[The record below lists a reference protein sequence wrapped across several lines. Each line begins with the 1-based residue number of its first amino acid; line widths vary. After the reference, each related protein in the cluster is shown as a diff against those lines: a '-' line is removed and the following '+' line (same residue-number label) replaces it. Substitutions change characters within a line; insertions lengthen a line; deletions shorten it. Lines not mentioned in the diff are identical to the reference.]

1 MASENL
7 KLVSCRIDPDALR
20 EIDDFVRDKHYWKRN
35 SVINA
40 IVTNVL
46 KMMPK
51 NELYDLVRYSKWDT
65 NKWECHFKKVEE
77 DREKQHG

>member
-20 EIDDFVRDKHYWKRN
+20 EIDDFVRDKRYWKRN
-35 SVINA
+35 SVINS

-51 NELYDLVRYSKWDT
+51 NELYDLVRWSKWDT
-65 NKWECHFKKVEE
+65 NKWECRFKKVEE
-77 DREKQHG
+77 DR

>member
-7 KLVSCRIDPDALR
+7 KLVSCRIDPEALR
-20 EIDDFVRDKHYWKRN
+20 EIDDFVRDRRYWRRN

-40 IVTNVL
+40 VLTNVL

-65 NKWECHFKKVEE
+65 NKWECRFKKVEE
-77 DREKQHG
+77 DR

>member
-20 EIDDFVRDKHYWKRN
+20 EIDDFVRDKCYWKRN

-40 IVTNVL
+40 VLTNVL

-51 NELYDLVRYSKWDT
+51 KELYDLVRWSRYDSQ
-65 NKWECHFKKVEE
+65 KWECRFKKVEE
-77 DREKQHG
+77 DGTK